1 VGSLPEALPIWAAAV
16 LIGGFIGGE
25 LGSRRLPTK
34 VLLRLLAFLL
44 IAAGL
49 KLFLWP

>member
-1 VGSLPEALPIWAAAV
+1 

-25 LGSRRLPTK
+25 LGIRWLPTK
-34 VLLRLLAFLL
+34 VLLRLLAFMLV
-44 IAAGL
+44 AAGL